1 MFVNLPSDLLFDN
14 CLFGTFEVQTERP
27 LYFFISGVYHVNI
40 FMRLVVLNQ
49 VKGIPCG
56 TKGGVMISFDKIEV

>member
-1 MFVNLPSDLLFDN
+1 MSACLDNYLFR
-14 CLFGTFEVQTERP
+14 TFEVRTEGPLKALGP
-27 LYFFISGVYHVNI
+27 LYFFSSPVCHVNI
-40 FMRLVVLNQ
+40 FTCLVMLNQ